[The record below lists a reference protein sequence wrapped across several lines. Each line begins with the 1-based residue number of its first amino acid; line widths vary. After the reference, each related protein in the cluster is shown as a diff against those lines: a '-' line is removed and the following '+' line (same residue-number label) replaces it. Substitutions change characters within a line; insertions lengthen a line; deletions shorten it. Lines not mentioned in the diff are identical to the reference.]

1 MQKLFSSL
9 LITITLLITQ
19 LAPAHAQTTTTELDL
34 SFSPPVTYLSVQPG
48 ETKTIELKL
57 KNSGTRNLKIQLEL
71 ADFEAN
77 GTTGQPVLK
86 FNSTFPYLKAKDP
99 AWSWQQPQ
107 VVKSGET
114 VSILFEV
121 ALPKTVS
128 VKESH
133 LTVLARASQISEAPG
148 SKTATLG
155 SSGQVSGLIGSN
167 IILAVSDSNVNLSKL
182 DFFNWQPPKFV
193 DSLRGIKIAGLIKNQ
208 GIHAGP
214 IIGKASLVGPS
225 GQLLKSWLFFPDMVL
240 PGSTRE
246 LRVIDTT
253 SDPSADPTLWL
264 SQPNNTLENKL
275 SYQPSWLFGNYTLK
289 VQLFKTDYTDA
300 QPSVTENYQITALPF
315 GILAGLVGLPLMY
328 WLITKS
334 RSQLHQNLA
343 KKAAQTE
350 THA

>member
-1 MQKLFSSL
+1 MPKYFSAL
-9 LITITLLITQ
+9 LLALILLPLGQ
-19 LAPAHAQTTTTELDL
+19 QQVSAQTAATELDL

-57 KNSGTRNLKIQLEL
+57 KNSGSRNLKVQLEL

-99 AWSWQQPQ
+99 AWDWHQPQ

-114 VSILFEV
+114 VSLLFTV
-121 ALPKTVS
+121 ALPTS
-128 VKESH
+128 VPLKESH
-133 LTVLARASQISEAPG
+133 LTVLARASQTAEAPG
-148 SKTATLG
+148 SSTAVLG

-167 IILAVSDSNVNLSKL
+167 IILAATDATTNLSKL
-182 DFFNWQPPKFV
+182 SFFNWQPPKFV
-193 DSLRGIKIAGLIKNQ
+193 DSLRGIKLTGLIKNQ
-208 GIHAGP
+208 GSHAGP
-214 IIGKASLVGPS
+214 ILGKASLVGPS

-264 SQPNNTLENKL
+264 SQPNSTLENQL
-275 SYQPSWLFGNYTLK
+275 SYQPSWLFGNYQLK
-289 VQLFKTDYTDA
+289 VQLFATDYTDA
-300 QPSVTENYQITALPF
+300 QASSTETHRITALPF
-315 GILAGLVGLPLMY
+315 GILAGLIGLPLAY
-328 WLITKS
+328 WLLTKT
-334 RSQLHQNLA
+334 RSTLHQQLT
-343 KKAAQTE
+343 KKAAQTK
-350 THA
+350 TTA